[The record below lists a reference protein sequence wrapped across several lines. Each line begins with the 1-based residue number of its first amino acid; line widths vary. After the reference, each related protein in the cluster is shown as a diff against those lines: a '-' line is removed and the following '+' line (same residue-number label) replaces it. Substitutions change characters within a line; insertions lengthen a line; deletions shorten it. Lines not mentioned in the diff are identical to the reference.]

1 MAKLELKNVSHAFID
16 APDIKILENIDLYVD
31 EGEIVSIIGPSG
43 GGKSTIF
50 NIAAGLLEPSEGKV
64 FISGKEVTGKSGNVS
79 YMLQKDLLLPFKT
92 VLDNVSL
99 PLIIKGVDKKS
110 ARKKALAYFEQ
121 FGLSGTENKY
131 PKMLSGG
138 MKQRAALLRTYL
150 FEKELALLDEPFSAL
165 DAITK
170 SNIHEW
176 YLKIIKEINLTTL
189 FITHDIEEAILLS
202 DRIYILKGR
211 PAHLSESIRI
221 DLPRPRDPLSFEVN
235 HLKRRIKNSGLE
247 ELINS
252 KPNWKLEEIDD
263 YDARSKEYKNSLE
276 KSKIK

>member
-1 MAKLELKNVSHAFID
+1 MAKLELKNISHAFID

-50 NIAAGLLEPSEGKV
+50 NIAAGLLEPSEGQV
-64 FISGKEVTGKSGNVS
+64 YINNKEVTGQSGHVS

-110 ARKKALAYFEQ
+110 AREKALPYFEQ
-121 FGLSGTENKY
+121 FGLLGTEKKY

-138 MKQRAALLRTYL
+138 MRQRAALLRTYL
-150 FEKELALLDEPFSAL
+150 FEKEVALLDEPFSAL

-170 SNIHEW
+170 SNIHDW

-211 PAHLSESIRI
+211 PAHLSESIKI

-235 HLKRRIKNSGLE
+235 HLKRRIKYSGLE
-247 ELINS
+247 EAIES
-252 KPNWKLEEIDD
+252 KPNWKLEELSEYDD
-263 YDARSKEYKNSLE
+263 RSKKYRKSLE
-276 KSKIK
+276 NNDTK